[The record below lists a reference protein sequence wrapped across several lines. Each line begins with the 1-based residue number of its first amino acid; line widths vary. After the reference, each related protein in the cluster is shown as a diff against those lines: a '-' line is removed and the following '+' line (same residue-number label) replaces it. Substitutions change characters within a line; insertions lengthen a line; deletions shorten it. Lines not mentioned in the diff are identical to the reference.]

1 MVMDEIPVA
10 LGAVR
15 PLHALNI
22 FICLQNRNDGAHMFD
37 IINLE
42 IQLEAEKIGVLSVR
56 WMLEMLPPCWLITV
70 ASEASEPGSFV
81 STVLRRPLTRRRD
94 CPFPMTRRAR
104 VPARRR
110 TC

>member
-42 IQLEAEKIGVLSVR
+42 IQLEAEKIRAPVR
-56 WMLEMLPPCWLITV
+56 QMDVGNV
-70 ASEASEPGSFV
+70 AALLADHRGK
-81 STVLRRPLTRRRD
+81 RGQ
-94 CPFPMTRRAR
+94 
-104 VPARRR
+104 
-110 TC
+110 